1 MLLLAGFDALSAAG
15 RFSRLSRGVRLTSSA
30 SHRGGEHSS
39 FACAATSVTAY
50 FEAIVNRRNSVSRYV
65 ISERPSARGEPA
77 IPRRTDAEMENSLG
91 RLRLLLTAGVVL
103 ALLPVSVAEAGGMYE
118 CEFFGLCD
126 GKERKQ

>member
-50 FEAIVNRRNSVSRYV
+50 FEAIVNRYFCRNGDCKLSQTQTKLGFS
-65 ISERPSARGEPA
+65 
-77 IPRRTDAEMENSLG
+77 IPD
-91 RLRLLLTAGVVL
+91 
-103 ALLPVSVAEAGGMYE
+103 
-118 CEFFGLCD
+118 
-126 GKERKQ
+126 Q

>member
-1 MLLLAGFDALSAAG
+1 
-15 RFSRLSRGVRLTSSA
+15 
-30 SHRGGEHSS
+30 
-39 FACAATSVTAY
+39 
-50 FEAIVNRRNSVSRYV
+50 
-65 ISERPSARGEPA
+65 
-77 IPRRTDAEMENSLG
+77 MENSLG